1 MFLIIAFVKLL
12 AVFLVGAVVLG
23 IVIGT
28 VLGVIKG
35 SLLLYKQNK
44 ERAMFDAMTEE
55 EYDAYCDEHF
65 GDLLYPDDDEND
77 DDEDDEDET
86 PKASKTKKAAVA
98 AVALGAGAYVGTKFG
113 KSIV

>member
-35 SLLLYKQNK
+35 SWLLYKQNK

-65 GDLLYPDDDEND
+65 GDLLYPDDDE
-77 DDEDDEDET
+77 DEDDEDET

>member
-12 AVFLVGAVVLG
+12 AVFLVGVVVLG

-65 GDLLYPDDDEND
+65 GDLYFSEDDED
-77 DDEDDEDET
+77 DDEDET

>member
-12 AVFLVGAVVLG
+12 AVFLVGVVVLG

-35 SLLLYKQNK
+35 SWLLYKQNK

-65 GDLLYPDDDEND
+65 GDLYFSEDDED
-77 DDEDDEDET
+77 DDEDET

>member
-35 SLLLYKQNK
+35 SWLLYKQNK

-65 GDLLYPDDDEND
+65 GDLYFSEDDD

>member
-65 GDLLYPDDDEND
+65 GDLYFSEDDED
-77 DDEDDEDET
+77 DDEDET